1 MFLYFFVFSLLSSH
15 HDLWSSF
22 HNLFKMLHFLIEIN
36 LKIMFFNRDMYKIY
50 FTNSLIRELI
60 EKQIMIWTKY
70 SILSIF
76 LQGNSSRKK
85 KNTWIPNL
93 IFNMDVIF
101 GIMSPILFEISLH
114 GHLIIIIF
122 MITSY

>member
-1 MFLYFFVFSLLSSH
+1 
-15 HDLWSSF
+15 
-22 HNLFKMLHFLIEIN
+22 
-36 LKIMFFNRDMYKIY
+36 MFFNRDMYKIY